1 MNEHIINTLKATL
14 NKPYREKKKIAVSL
28 QVEVL
33 GIGKILVLHLSNQ
46 SKPKSG
52 NSISAREVTEI

>member
-14 NKPYREKKKIAVSL
+14 NKPYREKKIAVSL
-28 QVEVL
+28 QVEVV